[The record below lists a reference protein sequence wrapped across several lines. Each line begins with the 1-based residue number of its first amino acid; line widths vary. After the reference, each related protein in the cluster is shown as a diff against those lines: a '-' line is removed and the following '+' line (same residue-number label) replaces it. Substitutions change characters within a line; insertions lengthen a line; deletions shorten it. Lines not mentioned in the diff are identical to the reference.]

1 MGAFN
6 SISGVGGCGSGIS
19 WICVGTVL
27 LTWGTSPGG
36 SPGVTV
42 LLTWGPSPGGVPLD
56 GSAHSQSPV
65 QMSHPPNLVGSH
77 VGLQS
82 YCPGGNP
89 GVTGLLTW
97 GPSPVNVVGVG
108 PVAERRRRRSVE
120 GSSGAGGWELECTYH
135 LHRWGAPVSKTC
147 NPCCT
152 PHSAPREL
160 DNWGHRTASEPQASG
175 ALGPLA

>member
-1 MGAFN
+1 MIVVTFFCGTGAGGFCGGTGGFGGFGGA
-6 SISGVGGCGSGIS
+6 SGGFFFG
-19 WICVGTVL
+19 
-27 LTWGTSPGG
+27 
-36 SPGVTV
+36 
-42 LLTWGPSPGGVPLD
+42 GGVPLD